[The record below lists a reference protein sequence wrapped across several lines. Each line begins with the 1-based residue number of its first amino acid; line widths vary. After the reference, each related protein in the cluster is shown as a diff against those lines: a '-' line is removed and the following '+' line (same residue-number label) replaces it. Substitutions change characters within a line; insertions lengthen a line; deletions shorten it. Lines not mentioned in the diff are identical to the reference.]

1 MGQQTVKGIGASAGI
16 AIGKAFVLPAWE
28 WDIPEKNID
37 VTELAGEFERLYQ
50 GIRRSRDEIE
60 GMKREMSG
68 IIGEENSFI
77 FDAHLA
83 ILDDPEFVREVQDI
97 IRRQYKAAEVAV
109 KEVIDQFVSMFD
121 MIDDEYMKERSADIR
136 DVGNRL
142 LHHLLGTPAITLPS
156 DNQPF
161 ILVTK
166 EISPSQLANLNPE
179 RVLGV
184 VTMIGGRNSHAAIM
198 ARSMGIPLVI
208 SLEDQL
214 IAPIQTGEELIVD
227 GDRGLVII
235 RPDDAVRHQY
245 EQRRRLQQEHR
256 RKLHENR
263 FAPSVTKDGVPL
275 TLLANIS
282 SQKELDAA
290 MEDGAEGVGL
300 FRTEFLY
307 MDRDA
312 FPDEEE
318 QFAVYREAAEKLGE
332 KPLAIRTLDIGGDKV
347 LDYCPFPEEE
357 NPYLGYRAIR
367 FSLDRR
373 DVFKTQI
380 RAILRAGLHGNVKL
394 LLPMISSMEEW
405 WAAMDVLREAERELA
420 EAGIPYRSGM
430 DVGVMIEVPA
440 AVLIAGEL
448 AKEAAFFS
456 IGTNDLIQ
464 YVLAV
469 DRMNDHIAHLYDP
482 FHPAVLRMIKMA
494 VDAAK
499 KNGIGVSVCGE
510 MAGDPEAAALLV
522 GLGITHLSMSARSLL
537 VVKDR
542 LSRLESGECAKLA
555 KRLMKCKTGKE
566 AADLNHRFLEAA
578 IERGSPV

>member
-1 MGQQTVKGIGASAGI
+1 MGQQTVRGIGASSGI
-16 AIGKAFVLPAWE
+16 AIGKAFVLPAWQ
-28 WDIPEKNID
+28 WDIPDKNID
-37 VTELAGEFERLYQ
+37 VSELAGEFERLYQ
-50 GIRRSRDEIE
+50 GIRQSRDEIE
-60 GMKREMSG
+60 GMKQEMRG
-68 IIGEENSFI
+68 VIGEENSLI

-109 KEVIDQFVSMFD
+109 KEVIDQFASMFD
-121 MIDDEYMKERSADIR
+121 MIDDEYMRERSADIK

-166 EISPSQLANLNPE
+166 EISPSQLVNLNPE
-179 RVLGV
+179 RVLGI

-198 ARSMGIPLVI
+198 ARSLGIPLVV

-214 IAPIQTGEELIVD
+214 IAPIRTGEELVVD
-227 GDRGLVII
+227 GDQGLVIL
-235 RPDDAVRHQY
+235 RPGEEVLHQY
-245 EQRRRLQQEHR
+245 DRRLRLQLEQRRRLQ
-256 RKLHENR
+256 ENR

-282 SQKELDAA
+282 SLKELEAA
-290 MEDGAEGVGL
+290 VGSGAAGVGL

-318 QFAVYREAAEKLGE
+318 QFAVYREAAEKLAG
-332 KPLAIRTLDIGGDKV
+332 KPVAIRTLDIGGDKM
-347 LDYCPFPEEE
+347 LDYFPFPEED

-373 DVFKTQI
+373 DIFKTQI
-380 RAILRAGLHGNVKL
+380 KAILRAGMHGNVKL
-394 LLPMISSMEEW
+394 LFPMIASMEEW
-405 WAAMDVLREAERELA
+405 WAAKDVLREAEEELA
-420 EAGIPYRSGM
+420 AAGVPYRAGM
-430 DVGVMIEVPA
+430 EVGVMIEVPA

-448 AKEAAFFS
+448 AKEVAFFS

-510 MAGDPEAAALLV
+510 MAGDPEAAAVLV
-522 GLGITHLSMSARSLL
+522 GLGVTHLSMSARSLL
-537 VVKDR
+537 EVKDR
-542 LSRLESGECAKLA
+542 LARLESGECAKHARKLL
-555 KRLMKCKTGKE
+555 RCKTGKE
-566 AADLNHRFLEAA
+566 ASDLNRRFHLLAREG
-578 IERGSPV
+578 GSRA

>member
-1 MGQQTVKGIGASAGI
+1 MGQQTVKGIGASSGI

-50 GIRRSRDEIE
+50 GIRQSRDEIE
-60 GMKREMSG
+60 GMKKEMRG
-68 IIGEENSFI
+68 VIGEENSLI

-109 KEVIDQFVSMFD
+109 KEVIDQFASMFD
-121 MIDDEYMKERSADIR
+121 MIDDEYMKERSADIK

-142 LHHLLGTPAITLPS
+142 LHHLLGTPDITLPS

-166 EISPSQLANLNPE
+166 EISPSQLVNLNPD

-198 ARSMGIPLVI
+198 ARSLGIPLVI

-227 GDRGLVII
+227 GEKGLVII
-235 RPDDAVRHQY
+235 RPGEDVKNHY
-245 EQRRRLQQEHR
+245 EQRRRLQQEQR
-256 RKLHENR
+256 RRLQETR

-282 SQKELDAA
+282 SLKELDVSTGF
-290 MEDGAEGVGL
+290 GAEGVGL

-318 QFAVYREAAEKLGE
+318 QFAVYKEAAEKLAG
-332 KPLAIRTLDIGGDKV
+332 KPIAIRTLDIGGDKV
-347 LDYCPFPEEE
+347 LDYFPFPEEE

-373 DVFKTQI
+373 DIFKTQI
-380 RAILRAGLHGNVKL
+380 KAILRAGLYGNVKL
-394 LLPMISSMEEW
+394 MLPMISSMEEW
-405 WAAMDVLREAERELA
+405 WAAKEVLREAERELA
-420 EAGIPYRSGM
+420 EAGIPHRTDM
-430 DVGVMIEVPA
+430 EVGVMIEVPA

-448 AKEAAFFS
+448 AKEVAFFS

-494 VDAAK
+494 VDAAR

-522 GLGITHLSMSARSLL
+522 GLGVTHLSMSARSLL
-537 VVKDR
+537 LVKDR
-542 LSRLESGECAKLA
+542 LSRLESGECAKHA
-555 KRLMKCKTGKE
+555 KRLLKCKTGKE
-566 AADLNHRFLEAA
+566 AADLNHRFLAAA
-578 IERGSPV
+578 IEGGNPV